1 MQARCQDQIGTI
13 TIRAIYRR
21 RLSSHRLPTCVLAL
35 AVTEDMQV
43 TLAAPFLLTFALVS
57 TQTLY
62 GVISP
67 EQASE
72 SLPGGLTV
80 SAGGVGPDG
89 WTTYIFVD
97 PEPAEA
103 TTGTVTLAEGADGL
117 RATVPAE
124 TCTFGANGVGEC
136 FLQLVVGSSTLVNG
150 SLSFSGNVEPVY
162 TLTPA
167 GPEPS
172 TTMSTTGSG
181 ESTSAGSVSV
191 TPLPSAASST
201 ARSTTTSPST
211 ATSASA
217 GHTVTS
223 APQSANVT
231 PSTRGSSTSAGG
243 PLASP
248 AQVTSPLGTGK
259 SANAGKPLK
268 ALMFP
273 GAPCVLVAFMFV
285 LL

>member
-1 MQARCQDQIGTI
+1 
-13 TIRAIYRR
+13 
-21 RLSSHRLPTCVLAL
+21 
-35 AVTEDMQV
+35 MQV

-62 GVISP
+62 DVISP

-181 ESTSAGSVSV
+181 ESTSAGNVAV
-191 TPLPSAASST
+191 TPLPSAAPST
-201 ARSTTTSPST
+201 APSTSTSPST

-217 GHTVTS
+217 GNTVTN
-223 APQSANVT
+223 APQSAT
-231 PSTRGSSTSAGG
+231 PSTKGG
-243 PLASP
+243 P
-248 AQVTSPLGTGK
+248 AQFTAPLGTGK
-259 SANAGKPLK
+259 FANAGNPLEVWT
-268 ALMFP
+268 FP
-273 GAPCVLVAFMFV
+273 GAPCVLIAFMFV